1 MIDKIIKP
9 FILGFYGRSGIG
21 KTTLVTRIVKQ
32 LTQEGFHVAVI
43 KISNQA
49 ISIDTKGK
57 DTYLYGEAGAETV
70 VFSSASESAV
80 LFKKPLSTSTIV
92 KFLNENISY
101 DFIFI
106 EGAIEDWIPKIR
118 LGEMDIRANTL
129 FTYDGNFEELYK
141 KIKHFKIL

>member
-1 MIDKIIKP
+1 MSKKKTSP
-9 FILGFYGRSGIG
+9 FILGFYGSSGIG
-21 KTTLVTRIVKQ
+21 KTTLVTQIVKQ
-32 LTQEGFHVAVI
+32 LTNEGLHVAVI
-43 KISNQA
+43 KISDKA

-80 LFKKPLSTSTIV
+80 LFKKPLPTSTIV
-92 KFLNENISY
+92 KFLNENENY

-118 LGEMDIRANTL
+118 LGVINIRANTL

-141 KIKHFKIL
+141 KIKHYKIL